1 VPRESPL
8 DSWAKRQELAKKQMQ
23 NQSQSSQI
31 ILAQA
36 IASPE
41 TVVTPKEVIVAKEQ
55 MQTQELKQSEVK
67 VKNVVREVKIEPKIN
82 GNCYDYV
89 GKYATKYNV
98 DGNLM
103 RRIIKAESG
112 GNANAK
118 NKTST
123 ASGCAQ
129 FIKATWAG
137 TLKQMQREWVSPFD
151 AETNVEALAWKISQG
166 GLRAWDASK
175 SKWSK

>member
-1 VPRESPL
+1 
-8 DSWAKRQELAKKQMQ
+8 MQ
-23 NQSQSSQI
+23 TDNTQI

-41 TVVTPKEVIVAKEQ
+41 TIITTVPKPVPIAKEQ
-55 MQTQELKQSEVK
+55 MQSEVK
-67 VKNVVREVKIEPKIN
+67 VKNVVKEVKVVQS
-82 GNCYDYV
+82 GSCFDYV
-89 GKYATKYNV
+89 DKYATKYNV
-98 DGNLM
+98 DSNLM
-103 RRIIKAESG
+103 KRIIKAESG
-112 GNANAK
+112 GNPNAK

-137 TLKQMQREWVSPFD
+137 TLKQMQREYISPFD
-151 AETNVEALAWKISQG
+151 AETNVEAMAWKISRG

-175 SKWSK
+175 HKWNK